1 MHCTDDQNRIL
12 SNVRAVKQARPK
24 DGDLTVGIAAGIL
37 RVWRATGV
45 RWGREG
51 RNKRLM
57 PDLETT
63 PFHV

>member
-1 MHCTDDQNRIL
+1 MHHTDDQNGIL
-12 SNVRAVKQARPK
+12 SNVAGVKQARPK
-24 DGDLTVGIAAGIL
+24 DGDLTVGTAVGIL

-57 PDLETT
+57 PELVTT
-63 PFHV
+63 PFRV